1 MFEGIFD
8 DNDKPNPKLKT
19 ASASAKLKTASAS
32 ANILSPLKTEDIDV
46 VAAIEEEEK
55 YIHEMSNPPSI
66 ITILII
72 SHGLDLPHDSY
83 NDNNVRM
90 VSFAGRTGSV
100 YYANPHTLE
109 NINNIFKA
117 KNIAYNKQLPFKGKK
132 KFLETLYNDI
142 PYANKC
148 RQMPNFTFNEDQSVN
163 ALSTY
168 DFLDTNIVKGNI
180 ASDYRTNLEYN
191 AQLPSGAQSKLFT
204 EYNRPNPHQSSI
216 YTYGDV
222 TNKLTHR
229 FHAPVMNKLYQFYD
243 NCDPTFPQK
252 THFGIYVMD
261 ICNYDPKMYNST
273 INIGDELTSS
283 RKQYNNGFLEHS
295 SENNNVTL
303 EVLVRYLHELG
314 FPVINII
321 DVACR
326 SCKEM
331 DVPVEGAL
339 LRERMTEKEDLLST
353 FMNRAYGRTR
363 KLLRLTPTGFNHSSH
378 SIVPPA
384 TARSKTK
391 KKRIRVGR
399 HRSKSKSKSRSKRSV
414 RRH

>member
-8 DNDKPNPKLKT
+8 DNDKPKLK
-19 ASASAKLKTASAS
+19 SAS

-109 NINNIFKA
+109 DINDVFKV

-148 RQMPNFTFNEDQSVN
+148 RQMPNFAFNEDHSVN

-180 ASDYRTNLEYN
+180 ATNYRSNLEYN

-204 EYNRPNPHQSSI
+204 EYNRPNPHPSSI

-222 TNKLTHR
+222 TSKLTHR
-229 FHAPVMNKLYQFYD
+229 FHTPVMNKLYQFYD

-252 THFGIYVMD
+252 IHFGIYVMD
-261 ICNYDPKMYNST
+261 ICNYDPKIYNST

-283 RKQYNNGFLEHS
+283 RKQYNSGFLEYS

-331 DVPVEGAL
+331 DVPVEGVL
-339 LRERMTEKEDLLST
+339 LRDRMTEKEDLLST
-353 FMNRAYGRTR
+353 FMNRAHGRSRYSSAYAPGYNR
-363 KLLRLTPTGFNHSSH
+363 KTSIRLAHLRF
-378 SIVPPA
+378 PP
-384 TARSKTK
+384 KTK
-391 KKRIRVGR
+391 KKRIRRGR
-399 HRSKSKSKSRSKRSV
+399 PRAKSRSKSRSKRSV
-414 RRH
+414 RIH

>member
-8 DNDKPNPKLKT
+8 DNDKPKSKSASVKLK
-19 ASASAKLKTASAS
+19 SASAS

-55 YIHEMSNPPSI
+55 YLHEMSNPPSI

-72 SHGLDLPHDSY
+72 SHGLDLPHDSF

-90 VSFAGRTGSV
+90 ISFAGRSGSV
-100 YYANPHTLE
+100 YYANPHTLAD
-109 NINNIFKA
+109 INDIFKA
-117 KNIAYNKQLPFKGKK
+117 QNIAYNKQLPFKGKK

-148 RQMPNFTFNEDQSVN
+148 RQMPNFAFNEDHSVN

-168 DFLDTNIVKGNI
+168 DFLDTNMVKGNI
-180 ASDYRTNLEYN
+180 ATDYRTHLEYN
-191 AQLPSGAQSKLFT
+191 EHLPSGAQSTLFT

-229 FHAPVMNKLYQFYD
+229 FHTPVMNKLYQFYD
-243 NCDPTFPQK
+243 NCDSTFPQK
-252 THFGIYVMD
+252 IHFGIYVMD

-283 RKQYNNGFLEHS
+283 RKQYNSGFLEYS

-303 EVLVRYLHELG
+303 EMLVRYLHELG

-339 LRERMTEKEDLLST
+339 LRERITEKEDLLST
-353 FMNRAYGRTR
+353 FMNRAHGRSR
-363 KLLRLTPTGFNHSSH
+363 KT
-378 SIVPPA
+378 
-384 TARSKTK
+384 TK
-391 KKRIRVGR
+391 NKIRGYKRRA
-399 HRSKSKSKSRSKRSV
+399 KSKSKPKSKRSV
-414 RRH
+414 RRHK

>member
-1 MFEGIFD
+1 MFEGIFH
-8 DNDKPNPKLKT
+8 DNNKPNSKIKT
-19 ASASAKLKTASAS
+19 ASASAKLKSASAS
-32 ANILSPLKTEDIDV
+32 ANILSPKTEDIDV

-55 YIHEMSNPPSI
+55 YVREMSNPPSI

-72 SHGLDLPHDSY
+72 SHGLDLPNNSFH
-83 NDNNVRM
+83 DNNVRM
-90 VSFAGRTGSV
+90 ISFAGRTGSV
-100 YYANPHTLE
+100 YYADPNTLE
-109 NINNIFKA
+109 DINDVFKA
-117 KNIAYNKQLPFKGKK
+117 QNIAYNKQLPFKGKK

-148 RQMPNFTFNEDQSVN
+148 RQMPNFAFNEHQSVN

-168 DFLDTNIVKGNI
+168 DFLNTNIVKGNI
-180 ASDYRTNLEYN
+180 AADYRTNLEYN
-191 AQLPSGAQSKLFT
+191 AQLPSGAQSKLFR
-204 EYNRPNPHQSSI
+204 EYNRQNPHQSSI

-222 TNKLTHR
+222 TSKLTHR
-229 FHAPVMNKLYQFYD
+229 FHTPVMNKLYQFYD
-243 NCDPTFPQK
+243 QCDPTLPQK
-252 THFGIYVMD
+252 LHFGVYVMD
-261 ICNYDPKMYNST
+261 ICNYDPKMYNNT

-314 FPVINII
+314 FSVINII

-339 LRERMTEKEDLLST
+339 LREKMTEKEDFLST
-353 FMNRAYGRTR
+353 FMNRAHGRR
-363 KLLRLTPTGFNHSSH
+363 R
-378 SIVPPA
+378 
-384 TARSKTK
+384 KTK
-391 KKRIRVGR
+391 KKRIRMVR
-399 HRSKSKSKSRSKRSV
+399 HRSKSKSKTKSKRSV

>member
-8 DNDKPNPKLKT
+8 DNDKPKLK
-19 ASASAKLKTASAS
+19 SAS

-109 NINNIFKA
+109 DINDVFKV

-148 RQMPNFTFNEDQSVN
+148 RQMPNFAFNEDHSVN

-168 DFLDTNIVKGNI
+168 DFLDTNMVKGNI
-180 ASDYRTNLEYN
+180 ATDYRSNLEYN
-191 AQLPSGAQSKLFT
+191 AELPSGSQSKLFT
-204 EYNRPNPHQSSI
+204 EYNRPNPHPSSI

-222 TNKLTHR
+222 TSKLTHR
-229 FHAPVMNKLYQFYD
+229 FHTPVMNKLYQFYD

-252 THFGIYVMD
+252 IHFGIYVMD
-261 ICNYDPKMYNST
+261 ICNYDPKMYNNT

-283 RKQYNNGFLEHS
+283 RKQYNNGFLEYS

-303 EVLVRYLHELG
+303 EMLVRYLHELG

-331 DVPVEGAL
+331 DVPVEGVL
-339 LRERMTEKEDLLST
+339 LREKMTEKEDLLST

-363 KLLRLTPTGFNHSSH
+363 K
-378 SIVPPA
+378 
-384 TARSKTK
+384 TK
-391 KKRIRVGR
+391 KKKIR
-399 HRSKSKSKSRSKRSV
+399 
-414 RRH
+414 

>member
-8 DNDKPNPKLKT
+8 DNDKPKLKS
-19 ASASAKLKTASAS
+19 ASAST
-32 ANILSPLKTEDIDV
+32 NILSPLKTEDIDV

-72 SHGLDLPHDSY
+72 SHGLDLPHDSF

-90 VSFAGRTGSV
+90 ISFAGRTGSV
-100 YYANPHTLE
+100 YYANPHTLAD
-109 NINNIFKA
+109 INDVFKA
-117 KNIAYNKQLPFKGKK
+117 QNIAYNKQLPFKGKK

-148 RQMPNFTFNEDQSVN
+148 RQMPNFTFNEDNSIN

-180 ASDYRTNLEYN
+180 ATDYRTNLEYN
-191 AQLPSGAQSKLFT
+191 AEIPSGSQSKLFT
-204 EYNRPNPHQSSI
+204 EYYRPNPHQSSI

-229 FHAPVMNKLYQFYD
+229 FHTPVMNKLYQFYD

-252 THFGIYVMD
+252 IHFGIYVMD
-261 ICNYDPKMYNST
+261 ICNYDPKMYNNT

-283 RKQYNNGFLEHS
+283 RKQYNNGFLEYS

-303 EVLVRYLHELG
+303 EMLVRYLHELG

-353 FMNRAYGRTR
+353 FMNRAHGRTR
-363 KLLRLTPTGFNHSSH
+363 
-378 SIVPPA
+378 
-384 TARSKTK
+384 KTK
-391 KKRIRVGR
+391 KKRIRKGIR
-399 HRSKSKSKSRSKRSV
+399 RAKSRSKSRSKRSV
-414 RRH
+414 RRYSFG